1 MKNAAF
7 LRLSL
12 LLVFLGV
19 APLAPAQT
27 PAATS
32 ALSGYWNTETNLVT
46 RDYTIVRFYNGQ
58 DQLVYEE
65 LLPNF
70 CLDLSRRPGL
80 CRRTKSQLDQ
90 TLRLV
95 LRDPGLAQK
104 PTLLATQFSQNR
116 RVQRV
121 YAVR

>member
-1 MKNAAF
+1 MKN
-7 LRLSL
+7 RTL
-12 LLVFLGV
+12 LCLVFLLSFPGF
-19 APLAPAQT
+19 APLAQAQT
-27 PAATS
+27 P
-32 ALSGYWNTETNLVT
+32 ALSGYWNTETNLTT

-70 CLDLSRRPGL
+70 CLDLSRRPRI

-90 TLRLV
+90 TLQLV
-95 LRDPGLAQK
+95 LSDPTLAQK
-104 PTLLATQFSQNR
+104 PTLLATQFGQDR

>member
-1 MKNAAF
+1 MKTPTF
-7 LRLSL
+7 LRLSI
-12 LLVFLGV
+12 LLVFLGF
-19 APLAPAQT
+19 ASLAQAQT
-27 PAATS
+27 PAGPL
-32 ALSGYWNTETNLVT
+32 ALPGYWNTETNLTT
-46 RDYTIVRFYNGQ
+46 RAYTIVRFYDGQ
-58 DQLVYEE
+58 DRLVYEE

-90 TLRLV
+90 TLQLV
-95 LRDPGLAQK
+95 LRDPTLAQK
-104 PTLLATQFSQNR
+104 PTLLATQFGQDR